1 MRLELVNEPW
11 DQAYQQCFSVR
22 THGDCLN
29 CHLTFFLEFE
39 GECPGCLGS
48 FNVTRLQPDFYLT

>member
-11 DQAYQQCFSVR
+11 DQAYQQGFSVR

-29 CHLTFFLEFE
+29 CHLTFFRVRRRMSWLSRFVQ
-39 GECPGCLGS
+39 CHQIA
-48 FNVTRLQPDFYLT
+48 T

>member
-11 DQAYQQCFSVR
+11 DQAYQQGFSVR
-22 THGDCLN
+22 TYGDCLN

-39 GECPGCLGS
+39 GECLG
-48 FNVTRLQPDFYLT
+48 RLVRSMSPDYNLTFT